1 MKIIGMAL
9 AAAALGGCATIVRGT
24 DEPVQFISEPA
35 GAAVNTSIGLGC
47 PATPCTVPVP
57 RKDQFM
63 ASFELPG
70 YGRENI
76 MVGTRMS
83 GGGTAGVVGN
93 VLFGGIIG
101 VVVDT
106 SSGAGM
112 DHVPNPVIAQLQPL
126 VPASPLIERRPARRR
141 IPPTS

>member
-1 MKIIGMAL
+1 
-9 AAAALGGCATIVRGT
+9 
-24 DEPVQFISEPA
+24 
-35 GAAVNTSIGLGC
+35 
-47 PATPCTVPVP
+47 
-57 RKDQFM
+57 M

-70 YGRENI
+70 YQRENI

-101 VVVDT
+101 VVVDS

-126 VPASPLIERRPARRR
+126 APVSPLIERRPLRRR